1 MSSLMGTVDC
11 FKEIEVDFG
20 TAIAIGVIQ
29 IRTLIV
35 TAKVKDSE
43 VNTGDSFTT
52 RMKKKS
58 KSLLWEMTDEEFD
71 LCWKVVEV
79 LPTWHIGRELFG
91 LGGSRVMRLKD
102 LVDGRPM
109 TFKTEDI

>member
-1 MSSLMGTVDC
+1 MSSLMNTVDC

-43 VNTGDSFTT
+43 VNTGDSFTA

-58 KSLLWEMTDEEFD
+58 KRLLWEMTDEEFD

-79 LPTWHIGRELFG
+79 LPSWHIGRELFG
-91 LGGSRVMRLKD
+91 LGGSRIMRLKD
-102 LVDGRPM
+102 LVDKSHLA
-109 TFKTEDI
+109 FKPEDI

>member
-1 MSSLMGTVDC
+1 MSLEPNQYMINVMPSEFSNVNELTPPVGSYLM
-11 FKEIEVDFG
+11 
-20 TAIAIGVIQ
+20 
-29 IRTLIV
+29 
-35 TAKVKDSE
+35 
-43 VNTGDSFTT
+43 NTGDSFTT